1 MFAIYECGACV
12 LAVLVGATLLFGAC
26 VMVILTIEGSRI
38 VARTWQELSLGAAR
52 LFGRWMVVQ
61 PREP

>member
-1 MFAIYECGACV
+1 MLAIYECAACV

-26 VMVILTIEGSRI
+26 VMFLVIIEGSRV
-38 VARTWQELSLGAAR
+38 VARTWQELTPGATR
-52 LFGRWMVVQ
+52 MIGRWVAVE